1 MNKIRPVVIIAT
13 VPWEHGWQR
22 QHEWASRFASTR
34 EVLYWQPIGM
44 TNFGPIRII
53 KKLLTRKRGYAFSH
67 QLTSTQQ
74 KNLRVRQP
82 FVIPWHSIGW
92 INTLNARLL
101 QRQIKKT
108 FLDQQPLFWVCNPTD
123 TVVSLLGRYPDAP
136 VVYDIAMRF
145 AKRSDAPKQVL
156 SWQAGLARRADLIL
170 YDARA
175 SALDLPQETLV
186 KQHYVP
192 QGVSEDLLQFNLP
205 NALSGPQDVVQ
216 KIQSIPHP
224 RVGYFGLFHDAFDG
238 RLITAIVEKLPS
250 VHVVLIGPGTADLA
264 HPRIHFVGPI
274 SRQARARVLQ
284 ELDLGVIP
292 YHINDYTRGVFPTKL
307 FEYLAAGLP
316 IVSTD
321 LPEVRHFE
329 PRVKI
334 AHDANEFVTC
344 VAAGIRAGRTQPDTS
359 FLAQHTWA
367 SRFSHIE
374 QILEPILAQ

>member
-1 MNKIRPVVIIAT
+1 MNKTSPVIIIAT

-67 QLTSTQQ
+67 QLSSTQQ

-82 FVIPWHSIGW
+82 FVIPWHSIGR
-92 INTLNARLL
+92 INSLNAWLL
-101 QRQIKKT
+101 ERQIKKV
-108 FLDQQPLFWVCNPTD
+108 FPSQQPLFWVCNPTD
-123 TVVSLLGRYPDAP
+123 TVVSLLGKYPNAP

-145 AKRSDAPKQVL
+145 AKRADAPKQIL
-156 SWQAGLARRADLIL
+156 NWQTELARRADLIL

-175 SALDLPQETLV
+175 SALDLPQETLA

-192 QGVSEDLLQFNLP
+192 QGVSEDLLEFVSADASTAAGTML
-205 NALSGPQDVVQ
+205 Q
-216 KIQSIPHP
+216 KIQDIPHP
-224 RVGYFGLFHDAFDG
+224 RVGYFGLFHDAFDS
-238 RLITAIVEKLPS
+238 RLVKAVVEKLPS
-250 VHVVLIGPGTADLA
+250 VNVVLIGPGSTDLV
-264 HPRIHFVGPI
+264 HPRIHLVGPI
-274 SRQARARVLQ
+274 NRQARARVLQ
-284 ELDLGVIP
+284 ELDLGIIP
-292 YHINDYTRGVFPTKL
+292 YYVNDYTRGVFPTKL

-321 LPEVRHFE
+321 LPEVRRFE

-334 AHDANEFVTC
+334 ARDIHEFVTQ
-344 VAAGIRAGRTQPDTS
+344 VASGIRVGRTQPDLK